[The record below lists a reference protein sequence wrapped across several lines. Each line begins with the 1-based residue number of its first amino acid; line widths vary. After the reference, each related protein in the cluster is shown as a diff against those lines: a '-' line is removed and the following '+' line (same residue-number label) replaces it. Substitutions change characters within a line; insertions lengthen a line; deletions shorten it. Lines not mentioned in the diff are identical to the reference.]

1 MADSNESSKTQKK
14 LDTISRQAAIDVLDT
29 GLWGVEWDKAL
40 ATAMLKD
47 LPTAEPQIIRCNDC
61 KYWDFSDI
69 HSSICPNRRCKAT
82 IGKMYTDADFY
93 CAYAER
99 RQDVSCTGM
108 KGEQE

>member
-47 LPTAEPQIIRCNDC
+47 LPPAEPQIVRCKDC
-61 KYWDFSDI
+61 KHQEKHFYADKRRKDGGMYIYGCDLADRYSHVCLDDDFCS
-69 HSSICPNRRCKAT
+69 R
-82 IGKMYTDADFY
+82 G
-93 CAYAER
+93 ER
-99 RQDVSCTGM
+99 KDG
-108 KGEQE
+108 